1 MNKEEKTI
9 EETLELAKKVLDEHK
24 GENITEIN
32 VEDYT
37 PFATYYL
44 LATCLNPRQLSAMR
58 DYLEE
63 AFESNGIEI
72 TGKDGEPE
80 SGWMI
85 IQGGE
90 VAVHLFLAVNRKEID
105 LEGFMVEMA
114 QKVEKARRPSRA
126 KK

>member
-1 MNKEEKTI
+1 MNKVEKTI
-9 EETLELAKKVLDEHK
+9 EETLEIAKKVLDEHK
-24 GENITEIN
+24 GEDITEIN
-32 VEDYT
+32 VEEYT

-44 LATCLNPRQLSAMR
+44 LATCMNPRQLNAMS

-63 AFESNGIEI
+63 AFEKNGIDI
-72 TGKDGEPE
+72 NGKDGEPE

-90 VAVHLFLAVNRKEID
+90 VVVHLFLEVNRKEID
-105 LEGFMVEMA
+105 LEGFMVDLA
-114 QKVEKARRPSRA
+114 KKSEKARHVSKA